1 MVFVNQEQ
9 IDAQKDIIKYILKQI
24 GSNLI
29 HGKSVMN
36 MSLPVDIFDDRS
48 ILERSAASYGYAP
61 VYLNKAGMSADIVE
75 QLKYSMLFL
84 LSMPLL
90 QTKATKPFNPTLG

>member
-1 MVFVNQEQ
+1 MQKGDWLINEDQEMVFVNQEA

-29 HGKSVMN
+29 HGKLSVMN

-61 VYLNKAGMSADIVE
+61 VYLNKAGMSTEVA
-75 QLKYSMLFL
+75 
-84 LSMPLL
+84 
-90 QTKATKPFNPTLG
+90 